1 MGLDMTLEKKVYI
14 SDFSNDGSFSIQI
27 EVANQIAKLQP
38 PSIRLTIDEVYWRKA
53 NWIHEWFVDNI
64 QGGIDDCGTYGVGME
79 QLEEL
84 LTIITQVLEAK
95 KESLEKGENLA
106 LELLPPTE
114 GFFFGSNEIDEYYW
128 IDLAE
133 TATDL
138 EDLLKLKL
146 DLNTEDIRGVYTHYY
161 YEYSSSW

>member
-14 SDFSNDGSFSIQI
+14 SDWSNDGAFSIQV

-38 PSIRLTIDEVYWRKA
+38 PSIRLTIDEIYWRKA

-64 QGGIDDCGTYGVGME
+64 QGGIDDCGTYRVEIE

-95 KESLEKGENLA
+95 EESLEKGENLA

-114 GFFFGSNEIDEYYW
+114 GFFFGSNEINEYYW
-128 IDLAE
+128 LVLSETVIDLE
-133 TATDL
+133 N
-138 EDLLKLKL
+138 LLKLKL
-146 DLNTEDIRGVYTHYY
+146 DLDVEEIPEVFIYYY